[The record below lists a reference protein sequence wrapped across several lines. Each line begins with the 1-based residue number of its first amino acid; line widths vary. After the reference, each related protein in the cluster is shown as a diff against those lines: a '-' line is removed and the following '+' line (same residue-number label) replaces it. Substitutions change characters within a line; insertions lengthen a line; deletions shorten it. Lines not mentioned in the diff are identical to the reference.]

1 MVIPQCAIPLSVLG
15 LATTCSRPGLTAA
28 LYTHL
33 SAYMQINGYLRKC
46 DKRWTNRYIDVI
58 YLTIY
63 VHSSVNLIVH
73 EHFVF
78 SNIEFH
84 MEDIHVKN
92 IS

>member
-1 MVIPQCAIPLSVLG
+1 MCYTSVG
-15 LATTCSRPGLTAA
+15 FGVGHYMQPSGIDSCIVHT
-28 LYTHL
+28 L
-33 SAYMQINGYLRKC
+33 SAYMQVNGYLRKC

-84 MEDIHVKN
+84 TEDIHVKN